1 MIEIKDF
8 KKTIPSHDYAKIQ
21 EYIEQIRINLN
32 ILNYDLEMDKDD
44 QEVMNDTI
52 NYVDWIGNKLGCGEE
67 IWF

>member
-32 ILNYDLEMDKDD
+32 IKRNGTNLFFSFTM
-44 QEVMNDTI
+44 
-52 NYVDWIGNKLGCGEE
+52 
-67 IWF
+67 

>member
-52 NYVDWIGNKLGCGEE
+52 NYVDWIGNKLGCREE

>member
-8 KKTIPSHDYAKIQ
+8 KKTIPSQDYSKIQ

-52 NYVDWIGNKLGCGEE
+52 KYVDWIGNKLGCWEE
-67 IWF
+67 VWF

>member
-52 NYVDWIGNKLGCGEE
+52 NYVDWIGNKLGYWEE
-67 IWF
+67 VWF

>member
-52 NYVDWIGNKLGCGEE
+52 NYVDWIGNKFGCWEE
-67 IWF
+67 VWF

>member
-44 QEVMNDTI
+44 QVMNDTI
-52 NYVDWIGNKLGCGEE
+52 NYVDWIGNKLGCWEE
-67 IWF
+67 VWF

>member
-32 ILNYDLEMDKDD
+32 ILNYDLEIDKDD

-52 NYVDWIGNKLGCGEE
+52 NYVDLIGNKLGCWEE

>member
-52 NYVDWIGNKLGCGEE
+52 NYVDWICNKLGCWEE

>member
-52 NYVDWIGNKLGCGEE
+52 NYVDWIGNKLGCLEE
-67 IWF
+67 VWF

>member
-8 KKTIPSHDYAKIQ
+8 KKTIPSHDYYKIQ

-52 NYVDWIGNKLGCGEE
+52 NYVDWIGNKLSCWEE
-67 IWF
+67 VWF

>member
-44 QEVMNDTI
+44 QEVMNDKI
-52 NYVDWIGNKLGCGEE
+52 NYVDWIGNKLGCWEE

>member
-44 QEVMNDTI
+44 QEVMNDII
-52 NYVDWIGNKLGCGEE
+52 NYVDWIGNKLGCWEE
-67 IWF
+67 VWF

>member
-52 NYVDWIGNKLGCGEE
+52 NYVDWIGNKRGCWEE
-67 IWF
+67 VWF

>member
-52 NYVDWIGNKLGCGEE
+52 NYVDWIDNKLGCWEE
-67 IWF
+67 VWF